1 MKQIYIVGAGGFGRE
16 VFDWMI
22 ETYDFIE
29 EYSFAGV
36 LDDNLQALD
45 GFSIEAKV
53 VNKISDYKADKNDC
67 LICGIGNPSIKK
79 EICQS
84 LIDKGGKFISLIH
97 PSAKLGSSSKV
108 GRGSVICP
116 NVVITCDVEVGNFVM
131 INLSTTLGHDSKVG
145 DWSTLS
151 AQCDITGFVEVGES
165 VFLGSGARIIPSK
178 TIGSSSIIG
187 AGSVVIRDV
196 APKTSVFGNPARPIF

>member
-1 MKQIYIVGAGGFGRE
+1 
-16 VFDWMI
+16 
-22 ETYDFIE
+22 
-29 EYSFAGV
+29 
-36 LDDNLQALD
+36 
-45 GFSIEAKV
+45 
-53 VNKISDYKADKNDC
+53 
-67 LICGIGNPSIKK
+67 
-79 EICQS
+79 
-84 LIDKGGKFISLIH
+84 
-97 PSAKLGSSSKV
+97 
-108 GRGSVICP
+108 
-116 NVVITCDVEVGNFVM
+116 M

-196 APKTSVFGNPARPIF
+196 APKTSVFGNPARLIR